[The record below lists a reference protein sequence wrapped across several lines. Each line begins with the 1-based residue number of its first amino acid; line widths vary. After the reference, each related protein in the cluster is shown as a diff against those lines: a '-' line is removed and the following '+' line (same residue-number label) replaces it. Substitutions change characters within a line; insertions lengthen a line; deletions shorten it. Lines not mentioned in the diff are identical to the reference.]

1 MTTQPIKIVKLVN
14 GDDIISIPK
23 DKILTITNA
32 NTDMTKSYH
41 HVAQAYDKEVK
52 VPEKKDFERVRFSN
66 KENEKLNDIFEEE
79 ELDDYDDN
87 GTLH

>member
-1 MTTQPIKIVKLVN
+1 
-14 GDDIISIPK
+14 
-23 DKILTITNA
+23 
-32 NTDMTKSYH
+32 MTKSYH

-52 VPEKKDFERVRFSN
+52 GPEKKDFERVRFSN

>member
-1 MTTQPIKIVKLVN
+1 
-14 GDDIISIPK
+14 
-23 DKILTITNA
+23 
-32 NTDMTKSYH
+32 
-41 HVAQAYDKEVK
+41 